1 MRILG
6 DGYFRD
12 EALLLAIEVDE
23 DEEAEDEEAGDAVPA
38 EGSSSTVIGDEHAAN
53 DGAAATPQTVMDTLQ
68 SDSEGSVQFA
78 AERDEPERRT
88 VRHLPDHWRQS
99 GYSRSQPAQ
108 SIRSVNGDSDSPLS
122 AFSPFLIL
130 TELKRTKYNRKHILD
145 IGLQYE
151 LHNCIALF

>member
-1 MRILG
+1 MVLYKKFSKSTRDFNGIIYCNKISIITKNVSLLG
-6 DGYFRD
+6 GRRD
-12 EALLLAIEVDE
+12 LAF
-23 DEEAEDEEAGDAVPA
+23 
-38 EGSSSTVIGDEHAAN
+38 GSPRRS
-53 DGAAATPQTVMDTLQ
+53 QQ

-88 VRHLPDHWRQS
+88 IRHLPDHWRQS

-108 SIRSVNGDSDSPLS
+108 SIRSVNGDSDYPLS